1 MAICIIFLLILYN
14 AKSHNHFPI
23 MEYGLYKSWLIIVL
37 MKLFQGLS
45 NQIWFEENAK
55 ESRDKIKIKMP
66 FLKHVAQRFII

>member
-37 MKLFQGLS
+37 MKLF
-45 NQIWFEENAK
+45 
-55 ESRDKIKIKMP
+55 
-66 FLKHVAQRFII
+66 